1 MKCYSAHAVL
11 IVDIAEYLRL
21 GSSTK
26 ISSNRCRESHHE
38 NKSKETL
45 GQVTRYV
52 MKCAYIQICLRAPR
66 PCLLVYHAEFVTD
79 V

>member
-1 MKCYSAHAVL
+1 MKCYSAHAVF

-26 ISSNRCRESHHE
+26 ISSNRCREIHHE

-52 MKCAYIQICLRAPR
+52 MKCA
-66 PCLLVYHAEFVTD
+66 
-79 V
+79 